1 MLSAKDFSLS
11 PRTLSFYTP
20 ELSEPTPTPIQ
31 EPTPTSTST
40 PLEPIHAGNSW
51 RTHVKGVYSMLKS
64 VDPSTTL
71 KEAMTHAKA
80 SYQSKKSSK

>member
-1 MLSAKDFSLS
+1 MLSSKDFSLS
-11 PRTLSFYTP
+11 PRTMSFYTP
-20 ELSEPTPTPIQ
+20 EHTEPTPTPPQ
-31 EPTPTSTST
+31 EPTPT